1 MGDVSFNFDLTNSDN
16 FLSALRLS
24 DRLEKQISD
33 QPKKGFA
40 SSMNPRAK

>member
-1 MGDVSFNFDLTNSDN
+1 LSKCDN
-16 FLSALRLS
+16 LLSAFRLS